1 MLGKDKNESIK
12 IRLSSVNGILSSLS
26 DGTVL
31 FASMYFIKI

>member
-12 IRLSSVNGILSSLS
+12 IRLSSVNGILSLS